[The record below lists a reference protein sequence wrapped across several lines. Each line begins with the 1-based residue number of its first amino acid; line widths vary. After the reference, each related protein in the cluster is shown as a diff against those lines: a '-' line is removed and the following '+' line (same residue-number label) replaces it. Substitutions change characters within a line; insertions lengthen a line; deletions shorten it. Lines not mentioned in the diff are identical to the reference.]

1 MGGELVVDEDDI
13 EDISVIC
20 DLVLLE
26 GVTGATLR
34 V

>member
-1 MGGELVVDEDDI
+1 MGGVIVIDEDDI
-13 EDISVIC
+13 EDVSVFC
-20 DLVLLE
+20 DLDVLV